1 MAGSLDVLHPCA
13 MKTRRIGSL
22 EVSVVG
28 LGCNN
33 FGSRLDAD
41 GTANVV
47 SAAIEAGINL
57 FDTAD
62 IYGGTQSEVF
72 LGRAL
77 GARRDKVVLATKF
90 GAPINGA
97 PAGAAPS
104 YIRTAVEDSLRRL
117 GTDRIDLYQL
127 HQPDPQVPIGET
139 LAVLDEL
146 VRAGKILAIGCSNF
160 SLAQLREAET
170 AAPDGAAHFVSVQNE
185 LSLLHRTD
193 LIDVIPECAAR
204 SIAYLPYFPLAGG
217 MLSGKYQGA
226 AGKAAV
232 GRLASG
238 GKLAERF
245 RAPANA
251 ALVDKLTS
259 LAEGHGHTLLELA
272 FAWLLSFPA
281 VASVIAGAT
290 TPEQVQANVAT
301 TGWELGEVELRELA
315 TVLAL

>member
-1 MAGSLDVLHPCA
+1 

-47 SAAIEAGINL
+47 AAAIEAGVNL

-62 IYGGTQSEVF
+62 TYGGAQSEVF

-77 GARRDKVVLATKF
+77 GTRRHKVVLATKF
-90 GAPINGA
+90 GASIKGA
-97 PAGAAPS
+97 PAGASPS

-127 HQPDPQVPIGET
+127 HKPDPQVPIGET

-146 VRAGKILAIGCSNF
+146 VRAGKVLAIGCSNF
-160 SLAQLREAET
+160 SLAQLREAE
-170 AAPDGAAHFVSVQNE
+170 AASPAGAAQFVSVQNE
-185 LSLLHRTD
+185 LSLLHRG
-193 LIDVIPECAAR
+193 DVADVLPECDAR

-226 AGKAAV
+226 AGKTAV
-232 GRLASG
+232 GRLASDG
-238 GKLAERF
+238 PLAERF

-251 ALVDKLTS
+251 ALVDRLTA
-259 LAEGHGHTLLELA
+259 LAESHGHTLLELG
-272 FAWLLSFPA
+272 FAWLLSFPS

-290 TPEQVQANVAT
+290 TPEQVRANVAT
-301 TGWELGEVELRELA
+301 TGWELGEVELRELSA
-315 TVLAL
+315 VLETSV